1 MPINPK
7 SDPKSDPKPP
17 WRVAPVPQG
26 RTSRLLH
33 FGRAVGELAA
43 GAAAHAVSQ
52 LARGR
57 AVPLAQALLTP
68 GNARRLATRLS
79 AMRGAVMKVGQ
90 LMSMDGKGVLPP
102 AFAELLG
109 ELRDRAHTM
118 PTPQLMAVLEREY
131 GPRWAERFQDFGQQP
146 IASASIGQVH
156 KAVAR
161 DGRVLALKI
170 QHPGVAD
177 SIDSDMDNLALLL
190 RMPGLVPQWLD
201 PAPLL
206 QRVRVQLHR
215 ETDYVAEAKSLSAYR
230 LALGDD
236 PVLSVPAVHPD
247 LSTPHILATDFAQG
261 EPLDRLMQGGRPQDE
276 RDAVAT
282 ALCRLAV
289 REVYV
294 MRWVQTDPN
303 FGNYLYDAQSG
314 RIALL
319 DFGATE
325 RVSLIRVKH
334 LRNLTRAMRD
344 DDLDALLQAAL
355 TAGLMTLDDPPEQRR
370 ATLEMMLL
378 AGEPLRCVGPYDFSA
393 SDLSGRVFKSGR
405 EQARVEGF
413 SSAPPPDM
421 LFLQRKFIGTFLQCS
436 RLQARVDLG
445 AVFEGHL

>member
-1 MPINPK
+1 MPPNRK
-7 SDPKSDPKPP
+7 SP

-26 RTSRLLH
+26 RTSRFLH
-33 FGRAVGELAA
+33 FSRAVGELAV
-43 GAAAHAVSQ
+43 GAAVHAMSQ
-52 LARGR
+52 VARGR

-68 GNARRLATRLS
+68 GNARRLAGRLS

-131 GPRWAERFQDFGQQP
+131 GPHWAERFQDFGQQP

-156 KAVAR
+156 KVVAR

-206 QRVRVQLHR
+206 KRVRTQLHR
-215 ETDYVAEAKSLSAYR
+215 ETDYGAEAKSLSAYR

-236 PVLSVPAVHPD
+236 PVLSVPAVHAD
-247 LSTPHILATDFAQG
+247 LCTPHILATDFAPG
-261 EPLDRLMQGGRPQDE
+261 EPLDRLMQAGQPQAQ

-303 FGNYLYDAQSG
+303 FGNYLYDAHTG

-325 RVSLIRVKH
+325 RVSLIRVSH
-334 LRNLTRAMRD
+334 LRKLTLALHSED
-344 DDLDALLQAAL
+344 TDALLQAAL
-355 TAGLMTLDDPPEQRR
+355 TAGLMTMEDPVAQRT

-378 AGEPLRCVGPYDFSA
+378 AGEPLRCVGPYDFGA
-393 SDLSGRVFKSGR
+393 SDLFGRVFRSGR
-405 EQARVEGF
+405 QQARGEGF
-413 SSAPPPDM
+413 SRAPPPDM
-421 LFLQRKFIGTFLQCS
+421 LFLQRKFVGTFLQCT